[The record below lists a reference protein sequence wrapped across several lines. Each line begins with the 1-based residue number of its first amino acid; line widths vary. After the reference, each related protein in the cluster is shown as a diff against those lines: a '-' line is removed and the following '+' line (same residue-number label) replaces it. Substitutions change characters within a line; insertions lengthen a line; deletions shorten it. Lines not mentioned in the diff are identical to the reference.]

1 MVFLEKFVTNKT
13 LNTKL
18 FDSESNL
25 LPEVREKLL
34 EIANYFAEYSDVTI
48 PILDIYIVGSNAS
61 YNYTPTSDIDL
72 HIITNYELVEAPEKI
87 LEALYNFQKSA
98 FNNEYDITIHGL
110 EVELY
115 VEDVNNSSAVS
126 NGVYSVYNDKWVKFP
141 KRIIAQSY
149 NFDSVLPKW
158 RRTITAVCEKDSL
171 QDATFLLNRIYMMRK
186 ESILKDGEFG
196 KGNQLFKD
204 LREEGLIQEL
214 KDKLTELTSKK
225 LSI

>member
-1 MVFLEKFVTNKT
+1 MVFLEKFVANKT

-18 FDSESNL
+18 FDSESKL

-98 FNNEYDITIHGL
+98 FNDEYDITIHGL

-126 NGVYSVYNDKWVKFP
+126 NGVYSVYKDEWVKFP

-158 RRTITAVCEKDSL
+158 RETVTAVCENGSL
-171 QDATFLLNRIYMMRK
+171 QDVTVLLNRIYMMRK

>member
-1 MVFLEKFVTNKT
+1 MVFLEKFVANKT

-87 LEALYNFQKSA
+87 LEALYSFQKSA

-141 KRIIAQSY
+141 KKIIAQSY

-171 QDATFLLNRIYMMRK
+171 QDVTILLNRIYMMRK

>member
-98 FNNEYDITIHGL
+98 FNDEYDITIHGL

-141 KRIIAQSY
+141 KRIVAQSY

-158 RRTITAVCEKDSL
+158 RRTITAACEKDSL
-171 QDATFLLNRIYMMRK
+171 QDVTVLLNRIYMMRK

>member
-1 MVFLEKFVTNKT
+1 MVFLEKFVANKT

-87 LEALYNFQKSA
+87 LEALYTFQKSA

-171 QDATFLLNRIYMMRK
+171 QEVTILLNRIYMMRK